1 MSLTFEGEDSFVF
14 TFRMSQFRIDG
25 RTFVAAVSFVT
36 WNTSFAA
43 SDNSLDIDAGI
54 LNIIQRQ
61 SLQYLMLLRIANVQ
75 VSVSRRDAQII
86 LIRHLSRAARDLF
99 EIYVLT
105 RLLHVL
111 QILLYNV

>member
-1 MSLTFEGEDSFVF
+1 
-14 TFRMSQFRIDG
+14 MSQFRIDG
-25 RTFVAAVSFVT
+25 RTFVAAVSLVT

-43 SDNSLDIDAGI
+43 PDNGLDIDTRI
-54 LNIIQRQ
+54 VNIVQRE

-75 VSVSRRDAQII
+75 VPVSRRDAQII
-86 LIRHLSRAARDLF
+86 LIRHLSRAARDPF

-105 RLLHVL
+105 CLSLHVVK